1 VSGSSGGNT
10 TGTDDISGHV
20 THGTDRPLWS
30 YRLSVLND
38 DQRETARSWLDAVSA
53 ALKGDQSDDI
63 TVHKRGLKYPILV
76 LTEDRKIEWQ
86 EDGLW
91 ERLMRLETAFKL

>member
-1 VSGSSGGNT
+1 
-10 TGTDDISGHV
+10 
-20 THGTDRPLWS
+20 LK
-30 YRLSVLND
+30 D

-63 TVHKRGLKYPILV
+63 TVHKRGLKHPILV
-76 LTEDRKIEWQ
+76 LTEDRRIEWQ

-91 ERLMRLETAFKL
+91 ERLMRLENAFKL